1 MLSPADAL
9 FTGFK
14 TVTTLLSSDID
25 VTGPN
30 STKVPES
37 ILYAVAPILS
47 MESTEK
53 LNSIAKGGVATLP
66 VTFAQVPT
74 P

>member
-1 MLSPADAL
+1 LR
-9 FTGFK
+9 
-14 TVTTLLSSDID
+14 TVTVLLSSEID

-30 STKVPES
+30 STKAPES

-53 LNSIAKGGVATLP
+53 LNSIAKGGAATLP
-66 VTFAQVPT
+66 VTFAQVPI
-74 P
+74 PCVDLRFKFS